1 MTDKKITKFS
11 LTDLLPL
18 CILLLGAFLRLIC
31 LDSVPG
37 GMHQDESFVAWN
49 GFALLQEGMDSA
61 GHRFPVYMADWGDGH
76 SALYVWLL
84 MPLFALN
91 GGHFSPFLSRLPQA
105 AVSVFTLYS
114 VYCLIKCLFK
124 NKSLALWSLFLLAI
138 CPWHIMMS
146 RWGLDANLAPGFL
159 IFGLTFFVK
168 GLEQKKYLLL
178 SGFFYG
184 LSLYCYAVI
193 WLIVPIMLILQIAYC
208 LLHKK
213 MRIDR
218 WGLWASLILFL
229 MAVPLLLFVMVN
241 SELIPEISLPF
252 MTVPKMGGYRGS
264 EIALTVSGMWQNLR
278 KALSLLWHQN
288 NGSAF
293 DILLPWGLFYDIGR
307 IFIIAGTFSLLT
319 RLFLSFR
326 KKEFCPEF
334 FLFVQL
340 LGGGIV
346 CLLVSAVLHQINA
359 LYIPLVLVEAYGVW
373 TVTEL
378 AGRKKAQLTKIL
390 SCGLAFV
397 YLICLGFFQKDY
409 YTDYREVVS
418 AYFAEGV
425 EDCVHYALEQCSARE
440 IDSIIVEKGA
450 QWPRLLLYTETL
462 PSQYLS
468 SVIYNVAPA
477 PASFETEDGIRI
489 HIGIDYENI
498 RSESIYIIY
507 YIDVPDFEND
517 FTLTPFHDW
526 YVAVPKQD

>member
-1 MTDKKITKFS
+1 
-11 LTDLLPL
+11 
-18 CILLLGAFLRLIC
+18 
-31 LDSVPG
+31 
-37 GMHQDESFVAWN
+37 
-49 GFALLQEGMDSA
+49 
-61 GHRFPVYMADWGDGH
+61 
-76 SALYVWLL
+76 
-84 MPLFALN
+84 
-91 GGHFSPFLSRLPQA
+91 
-105 AVSVFTLYS
+105 
-114 VYCLIKCLFK
+114 
-124 NKSLALWSLFLLAI
+124 
-138 CPWHIMMS
+138 
-146 RWGLDANLAPGFL
+146 
-159 IFGLTFFVK
+159 
-168 GLEQKKYLLL
+168 
-178 SGFFYG
+178 
-184 LSLYCYAVI
+184 
-193 WLIVPIMLILQIAYC
+193 
-208 LLHKK
+208 